1 MNYTM
6 NYSDLASL
14 KLSIPI
20 GTTAHHAAYEIS
32 KFQPDDD
39 KAIKIYA
46 NVLAVHAV
54 HAYLQC
60 LKIDSSLE
68 ESESYHPVVA
78 LFLDMADLILLGLGS
93 LECRLIDQQAQRVTL
108 PANVVG
114 VANRI
119 GCVVL
124 RMEGDFEDIEDLTEL
139 EIVGFT
145 PNLASEIAVS
155 SLVSIDELLD
165 RLQELKAQSAD
176 RIAPQSALAHEISTL
191 LESIEPAVRPL
202 LEQIQEVLP
211 QLSVGA
217 IALKFSGLLQAVDRP
232 EEDFMDWLQRIL
244 KGETLEPWQYAQG
257 FQSRA
262 IEQSPQ
268 ANNEPNEEAMKQK
281 SLQLRKLSYKLL
293 KAWK

>member
-20 GTTAHHAAYEIS
+20 GTAAHHAAYELA

-46 NVLAVHAV
+46 NALAVHAV
-54 HAYLQC
+54 HAYLQF

-68 ESESYHPVVA
+68 KSESYHPVVA
-78 LFLDMADLILLGLGS
+78 LFLDMADLMLPGLGS
-93 LECRLIDQQAQRVTL
+93 LECRLIDQQAQKVTL
-108 PANVVG
+108 PTTSID
-114 VANRI
+114 RI

-124 RMEGDFEDIEDLTEL
+124 RMEGDLEEIEDLTEL

-145 PNLASEIAVS
+145 PNLAPEISVS

-165 RLQELKAQSAD
+165 RLQELKAQSVD
-176 RIAPQSALAHEISTL
+176 QIAIQSALVHEANTL
-191 LESIEPAVRPL
+191 LASIEPAVRKL
-202 LEQIQEVLP
+202 LEQIQDVLP
-211 QLSVGA
+211 QLSLEA
-217 IALKFSGLLQAVDRP
+217 IALQFRGLLQAADHP
-232 EEDFMDWLQRIL
+232 EEDFMDWLQQIL
-244 KGETLEPWQYAQG
+244 KGGTLEPWQYAQDFRNG
-257 FQSRA
+257 A
-262 IEQSPQ
+262 IEKSPLTT
-268 ANNEPNEEAMKQK
+268 NEPNEEDIKQK
-281 SLQLRKLSYKLL
+281 SLQLRKLTYKLL